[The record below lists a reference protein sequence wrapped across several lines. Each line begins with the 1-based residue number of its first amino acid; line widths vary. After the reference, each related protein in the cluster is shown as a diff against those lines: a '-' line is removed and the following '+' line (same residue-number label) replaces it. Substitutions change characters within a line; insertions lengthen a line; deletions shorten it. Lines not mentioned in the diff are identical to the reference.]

1 MHHAREILV
10 VDDEAGHA
18 GQVVTREP
26 SVADDALIA
35 ALAEAAKPSIGKERA
50 RRFLEETEE
59 VRRAAIAHLVAAD
72 LLLMQIRRRAA

>member
-1 MHHAREILV
+1 MHGRERV
-10 VDDEAGHA
+10 VVIEGIDERD
-18 GQVVTREP
+18 VPLRE
-26 SVADDALIA
+26 VDID
-35 ALAEAAKPSIGKERA
+35 AAKPSIGKERA